1 MSTAGLGG
9 FAPVAQGNGEA
20 EAAPRTWW
28 ERVRRWTI
36 WPMLWKEFV
45 QLRRD
50 RLTFAMMTG
59 LPALQLLLFGY
70 AIQTDVRKLPTV
82 VLDESRSSESRRLVQ
97 VLQNTDNFRV
107 VASVQSRGEAQ
118 DWIERGA
125 ARVALVVPPDYAR
138 HIHRGTTATAQLL
151 IDAADPQSSGAAM
164 SGAQLAAQARS
175 TQLLAVRMPVRPPVE
190 IRVRPWYNPAQRSA
204 MFIVPGIVG
213 ILLTLT
219 MTVITSSAIVRE
231 RERGTLEQLIV
242 TPVGK
247 TSLML
252 GKLVPFVLVG
262 YVQMT
267 VVLMLGALVF
277 AVPLRGSLLLLY
289 AIALVFIF
297 ASLGIGLFISTV
309 ARSQIQAM
317 QLSVFF
323 ILPNI
328 LLSGYMFPR
337 AAMPLPAQWLGT
349 LLPLTWFL
357 DVLRGILLKGVGIGA
372 LWHELLVLA
381 GFAVLLLAISV
392 RRFQKTIE

>member
-1 MSTAGLGG
+1 MTAAGHS
-9 FAPVAQGNGEA
+9 
-20 EAAPRTWW
+20 AATARLPWR

-50 RLTFAMMTG
+50 RLTLAMMTG
-59 LPALQLLLFGY
+59 LPAIQLLLFGY
-70 AIQTDVRKLPTV
+70 AIQTDVRKLPTA

-107 VASVQSRGEAQ
+107 VASVQSRAEAQ

-138 HIHRGTTATAQLL
+138 HIHRGTTATAQQL

-175 TQLLAVRMPVRPPVE
+175 TQLLATRMTVRAPVE

-267 VVLMLGALVF
+267 VVLLLGSLVF

-289 AIALVFIF
+289 SIALVFIS

-381 GFAVLLLAISV
+381 GFAVLLLAIAV
-392 RRFQKTIE
+392 RRFRKTIE